1 MKKIIQIITLLFTV
15 LTLVGCSSDSN
26 VDKWFD
32 IQFKKQGFS
41 FNVAK
46 QLDLIPPIKE
56 GGKIKFIPSGYD
68 SELLVTGYVI
78 DLDIAPLDV
87 AKIPQEYTKPW
98 KTILMGREFE
108 EEPIKKLSMKV
119 KVLLELKDKDGFLI
133 SKLDDINIETFSGEG
148 SQNYKN
154 TYQGKLM
161 VGITKDMVKQV
172 KSVEGQIVID
182 ECTTCNFLLK

>member
-1 MKKIIQIITLLFTV
+1 MKKFIQIVALFFTA
-15 LTLVGCSSDSN
+15 LTLAGCSSDSN

-46 QLDLIPPIKE
+46 QLDMIPPIKE
-56 GGKIKFIPSGYD
+56 SGKIKFIPSGYD
-68 SELLVTGYVI
+68 SELLVIGYVI
-78 DLDIAPLDV
+78 DLDTAPLDI

-98 KTILMGREFE
+98 KIMVMGKEYE
-108 EEPIKKLSMKV
+108 EQPIKKLSMKL
-119 KVLLELKDKDGFLI
+119 KVLLELKDKDGFSI
-133 SKLDDINIETFSGEG
+133 TKLDDINIETTSGEG
-148 SQNYKN
+148 SQNNKN

-161 VGITKDMVKQV
+161 VGLTKDLVKQV
-172 KSVEGQIVID
+172 KFVEGQVVID